1 MPWPLGSQ
9 YPCVFSSAC
18 GDGSHQSSALP
29 CLKRAWHSEQ
39 VVFDPADG
47 AVAGDGSSVGG
58 GSHVGGGGGGGS
70 HVGGG
75 DGDGPSS
82 FVLSHEFPMAT
93 RRVVPIACGVNCP
106 WAGQYH
112 RSINSRCSSVARLLK
127 PNTCTLY
134 IIFHIALTHVCR
146 PFAASPERIVEKP
159 DNFAINVHCP
169 RPRFKPVID
178 LVQRVVH
185 HLHLQVPT
193 HNRRFSDEGG
203 TSECPS
209 VPKAE
214 GRRAGN
220 GTQD

>member
-1 MPWPLGSQ
+1 
-9 YPCVFSSAC
+9 
-18 GDGSHQSSALP
+18 
-29 CLKRAWHSEQ
+29 
-39 VVFDPADG
+39 
-47 AVAGDGSSVGG
+47 
-58 GSHVGGGGGGGS
+58 
-70 HVGGG
+70 
-75 DGDGPSS
+75 
-82 FVLSHEFPMAT
+82 MAT

-112 RSINSRCSSVARLLK
+112 RSINSRCGSVARLLK

-185 HLHLQVPT
+185 HLHLQVPHT
-193 HNRRFSDEGG
+193 IAGSQIRGAQVSVRPFLRRKAGG
-203 TSECPS
+203 QGTGLKIRVLCLTIATKSHRGDPCRHMCGVAEAQELSEAA
-209 VPKAE
+209 VE
-214 GRRAGN
+214 
-220 GTQD
+220 